1 MANGNGN
8 GKVKTKN
15 NGNGQGAEVLAE
27 AEERIKA
34 LEAQLK
40 KNSLDSKYK
49 RVDENGGE
57 FDATK
62 FLFDHANQDEH
73 SREIVTSDLPIRMP
87 PLLTNWETLIEAT
100 NPHRTKRLSMV
111 WISKYLLY
119 RIPVDRQSRGEAVTM
134 GQEQKEQDIT
144 SRALRA

>member
-1 MANGNGN
+1 MANGN
-8 GKVKTKN
+8 GKVKTKD
-15 NGNGQGAEVLAE
+15 NGHGADVLAE

-49 RVDENGGE
+49 RVDESSGE

-62 FLFDHANQDEH
+62 FLFDHANADEH
-73 SREIVTSDLPIRMP
+73 SREVVTSDLPIRMP

-100 NPHRTKRLSMV
+100 NPLRTKRLSRV
-111 WISKYLLY
+111 WISMYLLY